1 SPPQLSLSLATG
13 NRNPRKRIALFV
25 VLHPSKSNVYKFMP
39 LTSRVSTLSMSL
51 NWDQNRSETL
61 ESKIDSLHQNPGSI
75 LRFFW

>member
-1 SPPQLSLSLATG
+1 
-13 NRNPRKRIALFV
+13 
-25 VLHPSKSNVYKFMP
+25 MP

-75 LRFFW
+75 LRFFWSEPLN